1 MAEGSVQFSLEKWT
15 QRWEAGET
23 GWQHGKVRDSIVK
36 WYDKMTNK
44 GELKRIL
51 VPLCGK
57 TLDMIFF
64 HERGHEVVG
73 IEISYKACEEFFQEN
88 NIKFSVKVDANSG
101 AEHIL
106 ISDDSR
112 ITLYQGD
119 MYAINKEYIKTFDAI
134 LDWNSFIA
142 IDPAMREAYV
152 STLACLLKLNGRML
166 LNTFEY
172 PREEYAGPPCAI
184 NLSEVEK
191 IYAGKM
197 KVELLEEITDGL
209 EEYTSKFK
217 LSKIAMLH
225 FLLTKL

>member
-1 MAEGSVQFSLEKWT
+1 MAESSDQFSLERWT
-15 QRWEAGET
+15 QRWEAGDT
-23 GWQHGKVRDSIVK
+23 DWQRDKVRDIVVK
-36 WYDKMTNK
+36 WYDRMTNK

-57 TLDMIFF
+57 SQEMIFL

-73 IEISYKACEEFFQEN
+73 IEISYKGCEEFFQEN

-119 MYAINKEYIKTFDAI
+119 LYAINKEYIKTFDAI
-134 LDWNSFIA
+134 LDWNSFLA
-142 IDPAMREAYV
+142 IDPSMREVYV
-152 STLACLLKLNGRML
+152 STLTCLLKPNGRML
-166 LNTFEY
+166 LNTYEY
-172 PREEYAGPPCAI
+172 PREEFAGPPCAI

-191 IYAGKM
+191 LYAGKM
-197 KVELLEEITDGL
+197 KVEFLEEVT
-209 EEYTSKFK
+209 EEMERARSKFK
-217 LSKIAMLH
+217 LSKVSILI
-225 FLLTKL
+225 FLLAK

>member
-1 MAEGSVQFSLEKWT
+1 MAEGSDRFSLEKWT
-15 QRWEAGET
+15 QIWEGGET
-23 GWQHGKVRDSIVK
+23 GWQRDKVRDIVVK
-36 WYDKMTNK
+36 WYDRMTNK

-57 TLDMIFF
+57 TQEMIFL

-73 IEISYKACEEFFQEN
+73 IEISYKACEDFFQEN

-119 MYAINKEYIKTFDAI
+119 LYAIGKEYIKTFDAI

-142 IDPAMREAYV
+142 IDPAMRETYV
-152 STLACLLKLNGRML
+152 STLTCLLKPNGRML

-172 PREEYAGPPCAI
+172 PREEFAGPPCAI

-191 IYAGKM
+191 MYEGKM
-197 KVELLEEITDGL
+197 KVEFLEEVIEGL
-209 EEYTSKFK
+209 QCQKSKFA
-217 LSKIAMLH
+217 LSRVSILI
-225 FLLTKL
+225 FLLTKV